1 MQEIHPLDKAGVR
14 AAIAKAKTERQ
25 TLLDATRVNQ
35 YSDFG
40 RSTNSDKTKA
50 IVGKPNGAR
59 SQLGASLSSSIASS
73 SCALYRWRDGWVP
86 TKTTHRSTDL

>member
-1 MQEIHPLDKAGVR
+1 MTLAQRTPADSPFAVLYQRQASSVVCKMGRV
-14 AAIAKAKTERQ
+14 KTERQ

-40 RSTNSDKTKA
+40 RATDSDKTKA

-59 SQLGASLSSSIASS
+59 SQ
-73 SCALYRWRDGWVP
+73 
-86 TKTTHRSTDL
+86 

>member
-1 MQEIHPLDKAGVR
+1 MSDLAQRTPATSPFAVLYQRQPSTIICSMGR
-14 AAIAKAKTERQ
+14 IKTERQ
-25 TLLDATRVNQ
+25 TLLDANRVNQ

-59 SQLGASLSSSIASS
+59 SQ
-73 SCALYRWRDGWVP
+73 
-86 TKTTHRSTDL
+86 

>member
-1 MQEIHPLDKAGVR
+1 MSNVFHWQGSSTILDKMGR
-14 AAIAKAKTERQ
+14 IKTERQ

-35 YSDFG
+35 HSDLG

-59 SQLGASLSSSIASS
+59 SQ
-73 SCALYRWRDGWVP
+73 
-86 TKTTHRSTDL
+86 

>member
-1 MQEIHPLDKAGVR
+1 MSDPRSAFYWQGPSQTIDKHGR
-14 AAIAKAKTERQ
+14 IKTERQ

-50 IVGKPNGAR
+50 IQGRSNSAR
-59 SQLGASLSSSIASS
+59 SQ
-73 SCALYRWRDGWVP
+73 
-86 TKTTHRSTDL
+86 